1 MFCLTFHCLGK
12 NKRLFDLTSCLG
24 KILLVVPTKC
34 LNIEQNKTIFE
45 PKYFTQMCLVV
56 CGLSYRQATIHL
68 EVRTKYFFMG
78 HSRSPFLYFRH
89 FLTVY
94 LTKLIVKKCWWEVV
108 VAQLVER
115 SLSTPEVRGSNPV
128 IGKFICIEKM
138 KIKKKEAGK
147 GPIFKRIW
155 RLDTFRL
162 FHLRKV

>member
-1 MFCLTFHCLGK
+1 MSTQALTTIFQCRKMFCLTFRCLGK

-94 LTKLIVKKCWWEVV
+94 LTKLIVKKMLMGSGCGAVGRA
-108 VAQLVER
+108 VASDTRGPRFESSHRQNLYV
-115 SLSTPEVRGSNPV
+115 LSSVL
-128 IGKFICIEKM
+128 
-138 KIKKKEAGK
+138 
-147 GPIFKRIW
+147 KR
-155 RLDTFRL
+155 
-162 FHLRKV
+162 RK

>member
-1 MFCLTFHCLGK
+1 MSTQALTTIFQCRKMFCLTFHCLGK

-94 LTKLIVKKCWWEVV
+94 LTKLIVKKNVDGKWLW
-108 VAQLVER
+108 R
-115 SLSTPEVRGSNPV
+115 S
-128 IGKFICIEKM
+128 
-138 KIKKKEAGK
+138 
-147 GPIFKRIW
+147 W
-155 RLDTFRL
+155 
-162 FHLRKV
+162 